1 VVLRPRAVY
10 GPGDRTVLPR
20 LLAAMRGGSLWLP
33 GGGATR
39 QSLTSIE
46 NMVSAVLRASASA
59 VSGTFNVTDA
69 QPITLVDAL
78 TEVLTELGLAGRV
91 RIRPVPVGVASAAA
105 TLSEVAYRLARRPT
119 PPRLTHYAIS
129 QVAVE
134 RTLDITAARTRL
146 GYRPTPTAFS
156 GAAHW

>member
-1 VVLRPRAVY
+1 MGKVLDILAPRELEL
-10 GPGDRTVLPR
+10 GPLAGLSEGPWRHWKLARDEGGIAWLVLDK
-20 LLAAMRGGSLWLP
+20 AGS
-33 GGGATR
+33 
-39 QSLTSIE
+39 
-46 NMVSAVLRASASA
+46 SA
-59 VSGTFNVTDA
+59 N
-69 QPITLVDAL
+69 TLS